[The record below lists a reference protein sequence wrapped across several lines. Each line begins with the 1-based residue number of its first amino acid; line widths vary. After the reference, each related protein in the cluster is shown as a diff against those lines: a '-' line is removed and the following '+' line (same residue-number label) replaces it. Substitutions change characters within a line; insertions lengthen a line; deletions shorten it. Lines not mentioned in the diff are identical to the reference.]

1 MTAFQIYTDIF
12 FNWQTLLDIFL
23 IAAGIFFLYRMILRL
38 GSWYI
43 LVGILIA
50 LVIFAVA
57 RLLNL
62 EGIVW
67 VFRNVSQVALLASI
81 IIFQPE
87 LRKIFDKVVSLA
99 VGKRTKLTQT
109 TAATIAESLWLLAQQ
124 KRGALI
130 VLPGAEPIHD
140 KTSGGYI
147 LKAVPSVPLLMSI
160 FDPNSP
166 GHDGAVIVAGNLLTH
181 LAVRLPISESGRLSD
196 EYGTR
201 HHSAMGMSE
210 KTDSLIFVVS
220 EERGMVSSF
229 LNGKMS
235 RLTSEEQVIAE
246 IDRHFQ
252 SLGIIQAGK
261 KIFVERRTLLQ
272 GGASI
277 LIAAFFWSTFI
288 LSEKQ
293 MVERTLKIPI
303 EYTSPGDGKL
313 LVGERMDEL
322 TIHAAGPKSAMDDF
336 ALSFPIALIDLSKM
350 TGGEQ
355 VVYVT
360 ADNIKRPKAVTL
372 LDISPSEINLT
383 LASLVQKNVPISP
396 QLIGNLPNGLKIKS
410 IHLIPE
416 GLKVFAPSARRDQ
429 KQQALSTSPIYL
441 NSITN
446 DSSIFTKIIAPPSY
460 QPVGK
465 NWPDVEV
472 IITLE

>member
-1 MTAFQIYTDIF
+1 MTAFQVYTDIF
-12 FNWQTLLDIFL
+12 LNWQTLLDIVL
-23 IAAGIFFLYRMILRL
+23 LAAGIFFLYRTILRL

-50 LVIFAVA
+50 FVTFAVA

-99 VGKRTKLTQT
+99 VGKKTKLTQT
-109 TAATIAESLWLLAQQ
+109 TAATLAESLWSLAQQ

-130 VLPGAEPIHD
+130 VLPGAEQIQD

-147 LKAVPSVPLLMSI
+147 LNAVPSVPLLMSI

-166 GHDGAVIVAGNLLTH
+166 GHDGAVIVADNLLTH
-181 LAVRLPISESGRLSD
+181 LAVRLPISDTGRLSN

-210 KTDSLIFVVS
+210 RSDSLIFVVS

-229 LNGKMS
+229 HNGKMT
-235 RLTSEEQVIAE
+235 RLTSEEHAIAE

-252 SLGIIQAGK
+252 SLGIVQAGK
-261 KIFVERRTLLQ
+261 RIVVERRTLLQ
-272 GGASI
+272 AAASI
-277 LIAAFFWSTFI
+277 LIATFFWSTLI

-303 EYTSPGDGKL
+303 EYTSPGEGKL

-322 TIHAAGPKSAMDDF
+322 TIHAAGPKSVMDDF

-350 TGGEQ
+350 TGGDEI
-355 VVYVT
+355 VYVT
-360 ADNIKRPKAVTL
+360 ADNIKHPKAVTL
-372 LDISPSEINLT
+372 LDISPSEVNLT
-383 LASLVQKNVPISP
+383 VASLVQKIVPISP
-396 QLIGNLPNGLKIKS
+396 QLVGQLPNGLKIKS
-410 IHLIPE
+410 IQLIPE
-416 GLKVFAPSARRDQ
+416 DLKVFAPSSRGDQ
-429 KQQALSTSPIYL
+429 KPQILSTSPIYI

-446 DSSIFTKIIAPPSY
+446 NSRIFTKIIAPPSY

-472 IITLE
+472 VITLE